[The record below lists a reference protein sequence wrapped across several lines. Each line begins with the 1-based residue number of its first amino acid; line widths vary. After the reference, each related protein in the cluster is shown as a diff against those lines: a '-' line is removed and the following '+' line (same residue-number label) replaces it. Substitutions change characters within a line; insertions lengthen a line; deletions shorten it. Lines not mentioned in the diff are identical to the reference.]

1 MKNFLFTLSIAAI
14 LLAGT
19 ASVDAAVYTLGFEN
33 YVPGTNTY
41 FQGSVPVDIDEDEY
55 SYTYLHSFQTP
66 AGNVTLGSTWD
77 DWGIYYEPYVP
88 SWNWGGGFTIS
99 NISGEN
105 TSAPRTVTD
114 ATGKVV
120 SNGSYVYSGNQ
131 YAAVAGT
138 TNYPNDGYGVT
149 VSGVNSSDSYA
160 ILFGSSYRGV
170 PGGTISFENPVD
182 LQSLS
187 FTNALGAFNVV
198 TFGDAYSA
206 KASDG
211 NWQAVIVQGINAE
224 GKLTGNQV
232 LMLADYLQGNSI
244 VTEWQT
250 ANFADVAT
258 KVYDA
263 AYYGVDESSADY
275 QALKQNVESGQTD
288 DYLGNPILADFGN
301 FEGVKSLLFYFD
313 GSDEGQWG
321 FNFPVYA
328 ALDNLVL
335 GNFTPDP
342 TYVPEPA
349 SWALLI
355 LGFLGLGSV
364 LSKKRTR

>member
-1 MKNFLFTLSIAAI
+1 MKKFLFFLFLAVAVIASSAPI
-14 LLAGT
+14 Y
-19 ASVDAAVYTLGFEN
+19 AAVYTLGFEN

-41 FQGSVPVDIDEDEY
+41 FQGSVPADIDEDEY
-55 SYTYLHSFQTP
+55 SYTFPMAFQTP
-66 AGNVTLGSTWD
+66 AGNITLGSTWD
-77 DWGIYYEPYVP
+77 DWGIYYDPYVP

-99 NISGEN
+99 NISEEN

-114 ATGKVV
+114 VTGKVV

-149 VSGVNSSDSYA
+149 VSGANSSDSYA

-187 FTNALGAFNVV
+187 FTNALGALNIV

-211 NWQAVIVQGINAE
+211 NWQAVIVQGIDAE

-244 VTEWQT
+244 VTDWQT
-250 ANFADVAT
+250 ADFADVTT

-288 DYLGNPILADFGN
+288 GYLGNPILADFGD

-328 ALDNLVL
+328 SLDNLV
-335 GNFTPDP
+335 FFADVPDP
-342 TYVPEPA
+342 AAVPEPA
-349 SWALLI
+349 AWALLA
-355 LGFLGLGSV
+355 LGLLGICSV
-364 LSKKRTR
+364 TKRNKK

>member
-1 MKNFLFTLSIAAI
+1 MKKFLFFLSLAVAVIASSAP
-14 LLAGT
+14 
-19 ASVDAAVYTLGFEN
+19 VYAAVYTLGFEN

-41 FQGSVPVDIDEDEY
+41 FQGSVPANIDEDEY

-77 DWGIYYEPYVP
+77 DWGIYYDPYVP

-99 NISGEN
+99 NVSGEN
-105 TSAPRTVTD
+105 TSVPRTVTD
-114 ATGKVV
+114 VTGKVV

-149 VSGVNSSDSYA
+149 VSGANSSDSYA

-187 FTNALGAFNVV
+187 FTNALGALNIV

-211 NWQAVIVQGINAE
+211 NWQAVIVQGIDAE

-232 LMLADYLQGNSI
+232 LMLADYLKGNSI
-244 VTEWQT
+244 VTDWQT
-250 ANFADVAT
+250 ADFADVAT

-263 AYYGVDESSADY
+263 AYYGVDESNADY

-288 DYLGNPILADFGN
+288 DYLGNPILADFGD

-313 GSDEGQWG
+313 GSNEGAWG

-328 ALDNLVL
+328 ALDNLV
-335 GNFTPDP
+335 FFADVPDP
-342 TYVPEPA
+342 NAVPEPA
-349 SWALLI
+349 AWALLA
-355 LGFLGLGSV
+355 LGLLGICSV
-364 LSKKRTR
+364 VKRKN

>member
-1 MKNFLFTLSIAAI
+1 MKKILFFLFLAVAV
-14 LLAGT
+14 LAGS
-19 ASVDAAVYTLGFEN
+19 ASVYAAVFTLGFEN

-41 FQGSVPVDIDEDEY
+41 YQGSVPADIDEDEY
-55 SYTYLHSFQTP
+55 AYTYPMAFKTA
-66 AGNVTLGSTWD
+66 AGKITLNSDWA
-77 DWGIYYEPYVP
+77 DWGIYYEPYFP
-88 SWNWGGGFTIS
+88 YWAWNGGFTIS
-99 NISGEN
+99 NISAEN
-105 TSAPRTVTD
+105 TTEPRTVTGT
-114 ATGKVV
+114 TGKIE
-120 SNGSYVYSGNQ
+120 SNGNYVYSGNQ

-149 VSGVNSSDSYA
+149 VSGANSSDSYA

-170 PGGTISFENPVD
+170 TGGTITFEMPVD
-182 LQSLS
+182 IQALS
-187 FTNALGAFNVV
+187 YTNALGALNIV
-198 TFGDAYSA
+198 TFGDSFSA
-206 KASDG
+206 KASNG
-211 NWQAVIVQGINAE
+211 NWQALIVQGIDEE

-244 VTEWQT
+244 VTDWQT
-250 ANFADVAT
+250 ADFADVTT

-288 DYLGNPILADFGN
+288 DYLGNPILADFGD

-328 ALDNLVL
+328 ALDNLV
-335 GNFTPDP
+335 FFADVPDP
-342 TYVPEPA
+342 NAVPEPA
-349 SWALLI
+349 AWALLA
-355 LGFLGLGSV
+355 LGFLGLGAV
-364 LSKKRTR
+364 RKQNKK